1 MSDKGYKSL
10 VKESKL
16 FEKYYKEQ
24 NIVPLEEWER
34 FMEYLKQDLP
44 STFRV
49 VDASPYSS
57 SIKEFAKEMET
68 VSVYLDENN
77 EEMDNL
83 IKEIKWYP
91 KGLAFQIT
99 KSRDKLR
106 RSSGV
111 SKEFHSKLVMMSDG
125 GSIMR
130 QEAVSMLP
138 VLFLDVKPN
147 HYVLD
152 MCSAPGSK
160 TSQIIEILQ
169 AEQAV
174 TGEYPKGF
182 VIANDLDT
190 RRAHMLIHHT
200 RHLNSASLIVT
211 THSADHFPD
220 IYLDDLNSVSLRK
233 KFYFD
238 RILCDVPCSSDGTL
252 RKNPNL
258 FAKWSISF
266 SLGLHRLQRNI
277 LLRALSILKPKE
289 GLLVY
294 STCSF
299 NPLENEAVVSSVIS
313 SLATRGIQVEIVDPL
328 TISEISKDVVS
339 KTKFGR
345 GINTWKVPIPR
356 KQLRKNKN
364 KKKKCEELNNELEVA
379 QEPKEFFDN
388 YEEVPFQSRE
398 SIFPSMFPPDDPK
411 IKENLYKCI
420 RVSPHQENTGGFFVS
435 ALRILN
441 SDKEDHNVENFQLEV
456 QDDYLTLSD
465 HPNKDNVIKMLFN
478 PYGITHF
485 NQEKMLSTLIYRNPK
500 GDFNRACTKKKSLE
514 ELNKTEKEKTNKE
527 GGESKI
533 EDDFANVN
541 SIIGKLSNQELED
554 SKFPRKMWQVS
565 EIVSKFLFSAK
576 SKNPLRVI
584 HAGFPGVELSRYRK
598 GPIEIE
604 DNQVIDVNFPPIYRF
619 NCAFNSYL
627 HSNHGLSL
635 DNTPRCKEFSINSV
649 LKLLQTI
656 EKPAVSTEE
665 VKEFHPYRIPRHLLK
680 EEEYPEFKGIFD
692 FPGSIV
698 IKLDMDRSGGTK
710 PIFLPA
716 HVGRHHVELLLD
728 KFLRFCVKFHI
739 EWLCKHLNH

>member
-1 MSDKGYKSL
+1 MSEKGYKNL
-10 VKESKL
+10 VKESQL

-24 NIVPLEEWER
+24 KIVPIEEWER
-34 FMEYLKQDLP
+34 FLEYLKQDLP

-57 SIKEFAKEMET
+57 SIKDFAKEMEKI
-68 VSVYLDENN
+68 SVYLNDNS

-111 SKEFHSKLVMMSDG
+111 SKEFHSKLVLMSDG

-138 VLFLDVKPN
+138 VLFLDVKPD
-147 HYVLD
+147 HYILD

-169 AEQAV
+169 MNQV
-174 TGEYPKGF
+174 ITGEYPKGF

-200 RHLNSASLIVT
+200 RHLNSPSLIVT

-220 IYLDDLNSVSLRK
+220 LYLDDPECDSLKK

-266 SLGLHRLQRNI
+266 SLSLHRLQRNI
-277 LLRALSILKPKE
+277 LLRALSILKPKD

-299 NPLENEAVVSSVIS
+299 NPLENEAVISSVIS
-313 SLATRGIQVEIVDPL
+313 SLAARGIQVEIVDPL
-328 TISEISKDVVS
+328 AISDISKDVIS

-356 KQLRKNKN
+356 KQLKKNKN
-364 KKKKCEELNNELEVA
+364 KKKKSEESNIEPETV

-398 SIFPSMFPPDDPK
+398 SIFPSMFPPEDFK
-411 IKENLYKCI
+411 IKESLSNCI
-420 RVSPHQENTGGFFVS
+420 RVSPHQENTGGFFISV
-435 ALRILN
+435 LRIVSSN
-441 SDKEDHNVENFQLEV
+441 NEDHKIGNYQIET
-456 QDDYLTLSD
+456 QDDYLTLAD
-465 HPNKDNVIKMLFN
+465 NPNKDNIIKMLFN
-478 PYGITHF
+478 PYGITTF
-485 NQEKMLSTLIYRNPK
+485 SQEKIMNTLIYRNPK
-500 GDFNRACTKKKSLE
+500 GDFNRACTNKKSLE
-514 ELNKTEKEKTNKE
+514 ELNKVKKNDVNN
-527 GGESKI
+527 G
-533 EDDFANVN
+533 DN
-541 SIIGKLSNQELED
+541 SININSTTGDSSDQESED

-565 EIVSKFLFSAK
+565 ESVSKFLFSAK

-598 GPIEIE
+598 GPITIE
-604 DNQVIDVNFPPIYRF
+604 DDQVIDVNFPPIYRF

-627 HSNHGLSL
+627 HYSHGISL
-635 DNTPRCKEFSINSV
+635 DNTPRCKEFSIKSV
-649 LKLLQTI
+649 LKLLQTL
-656 EKPAVSTEE
+656 EKPIENTEE
-665 VKEFHPYRIPRHLLK
+665 SKEFHPYRIPRHLIK
-680 EEEYPEFKGIFD
+680 EEDYPEFKGIFD
-692 FPGSIV
+692 FPGSII
-698 IKLDMDRSGGTK
+698 IKLDVRRFGGSN

-728 KFLRFCVKFHI
+728 KFLRFCIKFHI
-739 EWLCKHLNH
+739 EWLCKQLNH

>member
-1 MSDKGYKSL
+1 MSEKGYKNL
-10 VKESKL
+10 VKESQL

-24 NIVPLEEWER
+24 KIVPIEEWED
-34 FMEYLKQDLP
+34 FLKYLKQDLP

-49 VDASPYSS
+49 VDVSPYSS
-57 SIKEFAKEMET
+57 SIKEFAREMEG
-68 VSVYLDENN
+68 VSVYLNENSD
-77 EEMDNL
+77 EMDNL

-106 RSSGV
+106 RSSGA
-111 SKEFHSKLVMMSDG
+111 SKDFHSKLVLMSDG

-147 HYVLD
+147 HYILD

-169 AEQAV
+169 TDQAI

-182 VIANDLDT
+182 VVANDLDT

-200 RHLNSASLIVT
+200 RHLNSPSLIVT

-220 IYLDDLNSVSLRK
+220 LYLDDPGHDSLK

-299 NPLENEAVVSSVIS
+299 NPLENEAVISSVIS
-313 SLATRGIQVEIVDPL
+313 SLAARGVQVEIVDPL
-328 TISEISKDVVS
+328 TISDISKEVIS

-356 KQLRKNKN
+356 KQLKKNKN
-364 KKKKCEELNNELEVA
+364 KKKKCEESNIESEVI

-388 YEEVPFQSRE
+388 YEEVPFHSRE
-398 SIFPSMFPPDDPK
+398 SIFPSMFPPEDPK
-411 IKENLYKCI
+411 IKESLSNCI

-435 ALRILN
+435 VLRIFN
-441 SDKEDHNVENFQLEV
+441 SENENHKMVNFKIET

-465 HPNKDNVIKMLFN
+465 NPNKDNIIKMLFN
-478 PYGITHF
+478 PYGIIDF
-485 NQEKMLSTLIYRNPK
+485 NREKVMSTLIYRNPK
-500 GDFNRACTKKKSLE
+500 GDFNRACTNKKSLE
-514 ELNKTEKEKTNKE
+514 ELNKMEKNDLNEKGNTD
-527 GGESKI
+527 KI
-533 EDDFANVN
+533 EDDSTIISNFNN
-541 SIIGKLSNQELED
+541 EPSIQEMED

-565 EIVSKFLFSAK
+565 ESVSKFLFSAK

-598 GPIEIE
+598 GPITIE
-604 DNQVIDVNFPPIYRF
+604 EDQLIDINFPPIYRF
-619 NCAFNSYL
+619 NCAFNAYL
-627 HSNHGLSL
+627 HFSHGLSL
-635 DNTPRCKEFSINSV
+635 DNTPRCKEFSIQSV
-649 LKLLQTI
+649 LKLLQTL
-656 EKPAVSTEE
+656 EKPTENTGE
-665 VKEFHPYRIPRHLLK
+665 LKEFHPYRIPRHLLK
-680 EEEYPEFKGIFD
+680 EEEYPELKGIFD
-692 FPGSIV
+692 LPGSII
-698 IKLDMDRSGGTK
+698 IKLDVKRLGESK

-739 EWLCKHLNH
+739 EWLCKQLNL

>member
-1 MSDKGYKSL
+1 MSNKGYSDL

-24 NIVPLEEWER
+24 NIVPVEEWEL

-49 VDASPYSS
+49 VGVSPYSS
-57 SIKEFAKEMET
+57 SIKEFAKETESVT
-68 VSVYLDENN
+68 VYLNENS

-152 MCSAPGSK
+152 LCSAPGSK

-169 AEQAV
+169 SEQAV

-200 RHLNSASLIVT
+200 RHLNSPSLIVT

-220 IYLDDLNSVSLRK
+220 IYLSNPSSESLK
-233 KFYFD
+233 EKFYFD

-313 SLATRGIQVEIVDPL
+313 SLANRGIQVEIVDPL
-328 TISEISKDVVS
+328 TISEISKDVIS

-345 GINTWKVPIPR
+345 GISTWRVPIPR
-356 KQLRKNKN
+356 KQLKKNKN
-364 KKKKCEELNNELEVA
+364 KKNKCEETNVELLP

-398 SIFPSMFPPDDPK
+398 SIFPSMFPPEDPK
-411 IKENLYKCI
+411 IKESLSKCI
-420 RVSPHQENTGGFFVS
+420 RISPHQENTGGFFVS
-435 ALRILN
+435 VLRIA
-441 SDKEDHNVENFQLEV
+441 SSEKEDNKADNFQLEI
-456 QDDYLTLSD
+456 QDDYLTLAD
-465 HPNKDNVIKMLFN
+465 NPNKKNIIKMLFN
-478 PYGITHF
+478 PYGISNF
-485 NQEKMLSTLIYRNPK
+485 NEEKILNTLIYRNPK
-500 GDFNRACTKKKSLE
+500 GDFNRACNNKKSLE
-514 ELNKTEKEKTNKE
+514 ELNKKEKENKE
-527 GGESKI
+527 GSTDKI
-533 EDDFANVN
+533 EDDFD
-541 SIIGKLSNQELED
+541 SINNTTDDLSNQELED

-565 EIVSKFLFSAK
+565 ESVSKFLFSAK

-598 GPIEIE
+598 GPISIE

-619 NCAFNSYL
+619 NCGFNSYL
-627 HSNHGLSL
+627 HYSHGLSL
-635 DNTPRCKEFSINSV
+635 DDTPRCREFSIKYI

-656 EKPAVSTEE
+656 EKPTENTEE
-665 VKEFHPYRIPRHLLK
+665 VKEFHPYRIPRHHLK

-692 FPGSIV
+692 LPGSII
-698 IKLDMDRSGGTK
+698 IKLDLGKFGGNK

-716 HVGRHHVELLLD
+716 HVGRHHIELLLD

-739 EWLCKHLNH
+739 EWLYKHQNH

>member
-1 MSDKGYKSL
+1 MSEKGYKCL
-10 VKESKL
+10 VKESHL
-16 FEKYYKEQ
+16 FEKYYREQ
-24 NIVPLEEWER
+24 KIVPEEEWGR
-34 FMEYLKQDLP
+34 FLEYLKQDLP
-44 STFRV
+44 STFRI
-49 VDASPYSS
+49 VDVSPYSP
-57 SIKEFAKEMET
+57 SIKEFSKEMEA
-68 VSVYLDENN
+68 VSVYLNEDS

-111 SKEFHSKLVMMSDG
+111 SKEFHSKLVLMSDG

-138 VLFLDVKPN
+138 VLFLNVKPS
-147 HYVLD
+147 HYILD

-160 TSQIIEILQ
+160 TSQIIESLQ
-169 AEQAV
+169 EYQAV

-182 VIANDLDT
+182 VVANDLDT

-200 RHLNSASLIVT
+200 RHLNSPSLVVT

-220 IYLDDLNSVSLRK
+220 LYLDDPQSDAPRR
-233 KFYFD
+233 FYFD

-258 FAKWSISF
+258 FVKWSVSF

-277 LLRALSILKPKE
+277 LLRALSMLKPE
-289 GLLVY
+289 DGLLVY

-313 SLATRGIQVEIVDPL
+313 TLAARGVQIEVVDPV

-345 GINTWKVPIPR
+345 GISTWKVPIPR
-356 KQLRKNKN
+356 KQQKKN
-364 KKKKCEELNNELEVA
+364 KKKKVDECNGSELAPE
-379 QEPKEFFDN
+379 QKEFFDS

-398 SIFPSMFPPDDPK
+398 SIFPSMFPPEDSK
-411 IKENLYKCI
+411 IRESLSKCI

-435 ALRILN
+435 ILRIVS
-441 SDKEDHNVENFQLEV
+441 SDKEGSKAGNFRKMQT
-456 QDDYLTLSD
+456 QDDYLTLGD
-465 HPNKDNVIKMLFN
+465 HPNKDNIVKMLFN
-478 PYGITHF
+478 PYGISGF
-485 NQEKMLSTLIYRNPK
+485 NEDKIRRTLIYRNPK
-500 GDFNRACTKKKSLE
+500 GDFNRACISKQTLE
-514 ELNKTEKEKTNKE
+514 ELSKTERE
-527 GGESKI
+527 GSGT
-533 EDDFANVN
+533 EDDSARADHLTAEQDP
-541 SIIGKLSNQELED
+541 SGQELEE

-565 EIVSKFLFSAK
+565 ESVSEFLFSAK

-598 GPIEIE
+598 GPITVE

-627 HSNHGLSL
+627 HSSHGLSL
-635 DNTPRCKEFSINSV
+635 DDTPRCREFSIQSV
-649 LKLLQTI
+649 LKLLQTL
-656 EKPAVSTEE
+656 ERPAESTQEP
-665 VKEFHPYRIPRHLLK
+665 KEFHPYRIPRHLLK
-680 EEEYPEFKGIFD
+680 EEQHPEFKGIFD
-692 FPGSIV
+692 LPGSII
-698 IKLDMDRSGGTK
+698 IKLSLQKSYGSR

-728 KFLRFCVKFHI
+728 KFLRYCVNFHI
-739 EWLCKHLNH
+739 EWLCKHLNRE